1 MAGREHTEPSDSEPQ
16 AAPSAMH
23 GQRHL
28 QRGALSATLLPRTTL
43 GGTASLQRTV
53 VQWTFNYANVIL
65 MHVRG

>member
-1 MAGREHTEPSDSEPQ
+1 
-16 AAPSAMH
+16 MH